1 MKEKTDIKYISN
13 LIWNTGRMLS
23 GVMSGYATS
32 QVLLT
37 FLFLRRI
44 DCMIGKYAK
53 QSKEFYQENKDRF
66 SDEKMQSALQ
76 DKFGG
81 YPFYNVSGLNFNEFF
96 HSGNSID
103 ITLENYF
110 QGFSDN
116 VKDILEGMQFR
127 SNMAMLQ
134 RQSHYIELLL
144 RTFRD
149 LDLSEPVVTNEELI
163 DLFYVL
169 IVKMDDVSS
178 FEYVTP
184 SPLAKLMTELIFS
197 YLPPRKDNDAI
208 SIYDPVC
215 GMGGLLAKAYFKAVY
230 RLYNPEHISLYGQ
243 DISIQTSATAKIIAL
258 LMGNENSVIYHGDT
272 LINDMFPERK
282 FDFILADMPFGLS
295 WKHIKPII
303 EAESVSSGRFT
314 AGLPVINDSQFLFIE
329 HMVSKMALYGR
340 VIFATTGSVLWSGSA
355 SSGESRIRRWL
366 FEKDIVDS
374 IISLPKGVL
383 TQAKGLPLYI
393 WVLSN
398 YKDEKRKGKTM
409 LINACDFMESGSR
422 KSPLDDKAI
431 DEIVNYYKEYSNSYS
446 SLVVPNDQFGY
457 YEISYTEEGDKK
469 KKSVSFGLSTKLED
483 YFKFNVIPFAKGKIT
498 IDYTSVGKGYAIDFN
513 KFFDRKE
520 SIPMPSDISQKS
532 ILPLL
537 YTFSSFNSDVENV
550 TKMELSSEEDISK
563 NTSGWEEYP
572 LDYLANLISGA
583 AKPKNQDGHG
593 LPFITIPYLRDRNSE
608 VEKYEWKKDDEKVV
622 GEDDVLIVARGYNV
636 GEVFKGINGIA
647 SNNLTIIRPQ
657 SEDITPKY
665 LYYLMKGYED
675 VLRNNSNG
683 DVIKSL
689 DTKAIRTMKFKV
701 PPIIIQEKIVS
712 FLDDIDNKVD
722 FINSRMGS
730 LWNVFSDY
738 RQSIIV
744 AAIHGKL
751 KIS

>member
-1 MKEKTDIKYISN
+1 MTEKTDIKYISN
-13 LIWNTGRMLS
+13 LIWNTGRMFT
-23 GVMSGYATS
+23 GVLSGYATS

-44 DCMIGKYAK
+44 DCIIGKYAK
-53 QSKEFYQENKDRF
+53 QSREFYLENKDRF
-66 SDEKMQSALQ
+66 SDEKMLSALQ
-76 DKFGG
+76 DKYGG

-103 ITLENYF
+103 VTLEAYF

-116 VKDILEGMQFR
+116 VKEILEGMQFR
-127 SNMAMLQ
+127 SNMAILQ
-134 RQSHYIELLL
+134 RQSHYIEVLF
-144 RTFRD
+144 RAFRD
-149 LDLSEPVVTNEELI
+149 IDLSEPVVTNEELL

-169 IVKMDDVSS
+169 VVKMDDVSS

-184 SPLAKLMTELIFS
+184 SPLAKLMTEILFS
-197 YLPPRKDNDAI
+197 YLPPRTDDDTI

-215 GMGGLLAKAYFKAVY
+215 GMGGLLAKAYFKAVF

-258 LMGNENSVIYHGDT
+258 LMGNEKSMICHGDT
-272 LINDMFPERK
+272 LINDMFPERM
-282 FDFILADMPFGLS
+282 FDFILADMPYGLS

-303 EAESVSSGRFT
+303 EAESVSNGRFS

-329 HMVSKMALYGR
+329 HMVSKMTPNGR
-340 VIFATTGSVLWSGSA
+340 VIFATTGSVLWGGSA
-355 SSGESRIRRWL
+355 ASGESRIRRWL

-383 TQAKGLPLYI
+383 TQAKGLPLYL

-398 YKDEKRKGKTM
+398 HKDEQRKGKTL

-431 DEIVNYYKEYSNSYS
+431 EEILNYYKDYSNSYS

-457 YEISYTEEGDKK
+457 YEINYSEEGDKK

-483 YFKFNVIPFAKGKIT
+483 YFKFNVIPFAKGKIN
-498 IDYTSVGKGYAIDFN
+498 IDYTSVEKGYSIDFN

-520 SIPMPSDISQKS
+520 KIPMPSDISHNS

-537 YTFSSFNSDVENV
+537 HTFSSFNNDVENV
-550 TKMELSSEEDISK
+550 TKMELSSDEEIGE
-563 NTSGWEEYP
+563 NTSGWVEYP
-572 LDYLANLISGA
+572 LNYLVNLVSGA

-608 VEKYEWKKDDEKVV
+608 VEKYEWKQDDEKVV
-622 GEDDVLIVARGYNV
+622 GENDVLIVARGYNV
-636 GEVFKGINGIA
+636 GEVFKGVSGIA
-647 SNNLTIIRPQ
+647 SNNLTIIRAQ
-657 SEDITPKY
+657 SEDITPQY

-675 VLRNNSNG
+675 ILRSNTNG

-689 DTKAIRTMKFKV
+689 DTKAILSMKFKV
-701 PPIIIQEKIVS
+701 PPISIQEKIVS
-712 FLDDIDNKVD
+712 FLDDIDSKVD

-751 KIS
+751 MIS